1 MTECDWQTSDRQN
14 SAVAGLV
21 VVVVVRSLLVYARR
35 EQSSVVTRPRLV
47 LADTTHNTDT
57 SNCMNA
63 VSFLT

>member
-14 SAVAGLV
+14 SAVAGL
-21 VVVVVRSLLVYARR
+21 VVVVRSLLVYARR